1 MKDGAFVEID
11 YLARIKDGRYFDV
24 TDEARAK
31 EHDLYDQERAYSPV
45 KIVVGA
51 GQVLPGLDE
60 ALLDMSVGEAKDLEI
75 PVDKGFG
82 KRNPKLVTTVP
93 MREFSKQGISPRPGM
108 SLEIGDQVAHV
119 KSVSSGRVIVDFNHA
134 LAGRTL
140 EYNLTVVSE
149 IEDPADKIR
158 ALFELHL
165 GIFDELKHQITVE
178 GDVATILLEGV
189 KPGVVEVVQQLLRKD
204 IEKYVPEITTISFG
218 DEPEAESAP
227 TGDEQADNAEEQPSD

>member
-11 YLARIKDGRYFDV
+11 YLAKVKDGRYFDV

-31 EHDLYDQERAYSPV
+31 EYDLYQDDRSYGPV

-60 ALLDMSVGEAKDLEI
+60 ALLDMSVGEVKDLVI
-75 PVDKGFG
+75 PAEKGFG

-93 MREFSKQGISPRPGM
+93 MREFAKQGIAPRPGM

-134 LAGRTL
+134 LAGRSL

-149 IEDPADKIR
+149 ITDPAEKIR

-165 GIFDELKHQITVE
+165 GIFDELKHKISVE
-178 GDVATILLEGV
+178 DNVATIILEGV
-189 KPGVVEVVQQLLRKD
+189 KPGVEEVVQQLLRKD
-204 IEKYVPEITTISFG
+204 IEKYVPEIEKVSFG
-218 DEPEAESAP
+218 DEPEEEPEPSEDAES
-227 TGDEQADNAEEQPSD
+227 DNESESTE